1 MRRLAWLAGFLLG
14 PDAFRAV
21 MYWTAPR
28 GERTAR
34 IARERLDWL
43 VMQRRDGGTWEWA
56 GERTDY
62 SRAHKGAPLVAQY
75 RWAYRWPRPT
85 PLDSERERATLSQD
99 G

>member
-1 MRRLAWLAGFLLG
+1 MRRLEWLAGFLLG

-21 MYWTAPR
+21 MYWMAPR

-75 RWAYRWPRPT
+75 RWAYRWH
-85 PLDSERERATLSQD
+85 PLT
-99 G
+99 